1 AVATRARALDGPRLD
16 APSPPPQE
24 ELGRVGDHLRAPEI
38 EVRPVRHRMLAAEL
52 RRQRPRGRD
61 QQRREGLREVHLV
74 DVARGEECEDAPDR
88 LPVARRRE
96 QRREGSAERP
106 IPRRSRGGESLEPW
120 RPGARV
126 GAEERVLLAAAVV
139 GEQRV
144 VPTQEGERQVA
155 AADDAVARRLDEA
168 PELVAETADDP
179 AAERK
184 GQGRSEEHTS
194 ELQSLAYLVCRL
206 LLE

>member
-1 AVATRARALDGPRLD
+1 R
-16 APSPPPQE
+16 
-24 ELGRVGDHLRAPEI
+24 
-38 EVRPVRHRMLAAEL
+38 
-52 RRQRPRGRD
+52 
-61 QQRREGLREVHLV
+61 
-74 DVARGEECEDAPDR
+74 DR

-120 RPGARV
+120 RPGGARV

-184 GQGRSEEHTS
+184 GQGGIDERRLGDEALDGRQGIAAGAVGHAQLRYRRAAEDDERPGVVGNLQQEGPGLPREGGENVQRRAAESQRHDGHGAADATGRSLTGQGRERAKATECS
-194 ELQSLAYLVCRL
+194 R
-206 LLE
+206 